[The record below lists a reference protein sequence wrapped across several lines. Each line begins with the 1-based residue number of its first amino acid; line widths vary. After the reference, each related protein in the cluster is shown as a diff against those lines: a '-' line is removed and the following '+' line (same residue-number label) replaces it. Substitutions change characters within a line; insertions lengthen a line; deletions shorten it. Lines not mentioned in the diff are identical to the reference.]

1 MDLEML
7 IARLRW
13 PIAATRWW
21 AMQEL
26 AALLLCS
33 EGNGEVATR
42 LLAELSRCRLEAEAV
57 EVLCVFWIA
66 VKQGYGPAPDLVAN
80 LHRPSLLAVMLLH
93 DMKLKLCGQPNPP
106 LQVAPE
112 SFEVPARFGDAQG
125 VSIPRIY
132 LTRLERLERD
142 FTLPFVSQC
151 AFEWSR
157 NEAAY
162 PEAPLQGDLGYF
174 VRPLGDSATG
184 CFASRAM
191 LRMLSAYQ
199 RTLDVARVFWGVPE
213 RIICSLAVEALPV
226 DPTLAFLRP
235 ARPPWLPELGK
246 QVTADASSVE
256 TFIGSTLNAIA
267 VAQSG
272 NVLLALVSPIYVGS
286 DEIVELSVV
295 RWRQW
300 GTAAINARDLA
311 GRFYSH
317 QERWGYGVC
326 RAPVWGLATMVPT
339 ADLERVLDNETKAAP
354 MAVVYGFNRIGYL
367 QKDLYPSR
375 LYYPLVTGF
384 DGGLVVEPMGGE
396 LKISATSGHVATAC
410 YWNAGWSPVHP
421 QTMSGLCGT
430 ALVGTMESLQAKGE
444 LAPDR
449 NFYFWQI
456 SRLRRTNGYGA
467 FTPDEPECG
476 VVLV

>member
-33 EGNGEVATR
+33 EENGEVATR

-66 VKQGYGPAPDLVAN
+66 VKQGYGPLPDLVAY

-93 DMKLKLCGQPNPP
+93 EMKLKVCGQPVPP
-106 LQVAPE
+106 LLVA
-112 SFEVPARFGDAQG
+112 SDDFEVPARFLDIQG
-125 VSIPRIY
+125 LSIPRIY

-142 FTLPFVSQC
+142 LGLPFVSQC

-174 VRPLGDSATG
+174 VRSLGNSATG
-184 CFASRAM
+184 GFASRAM

-199 RTLDVARVFWGVPE
+199 RTLDVARIFWGLPE
-213 RIICSLAVEALPV
+213 KIICSLAVEALPF

-235 ARPPWLPELGK
+235 ARPPWLPKLGK
-246 QVTADASSVE
+246 HVTVDEPSVE
-256 TFIGSTLNAIA
+256 AFLGDTLKALA
-267 VAQSG
+267 EAKSG
-272 NVLLALVSPIYVGS
+272 AVLLALASPIYVAS

-300 GTAAINARDLA
+300 GTAAVNARDLA
-311 GRFYSH
+311 GRFYSR
-317 QERWGYGVC
+317 QERWEYGVC
-326 RAPVWGLATMVPT
+326 RAPVWGGATMVPT
-339 ADLERVLDNETKAAP
+339 TDLERVLDHETKAAP

-367 QKDLYPSR
+367 QKDLYPTR
-375 LYYPLVTGF
+375 LYYPIVTGF

-396 LKISATSGHVATAC
+396 LKISANYGHVATAN

-430 ALVGTMESLQAKGE
+430 ALVGTMESFQAKGE
-444 LAPDR
+444 PAPDR
-449 NFYFWQI
+449 NFYLWRI
-456 SRLRRTNGYGA
+456 TRLRRTSGYGA

-476 VVLV
+476 VVLL